1 MYDLI
6 VVGGGP
12 AGAACARKAAEEDLD
27 VLLLERALHPRRKLC
42 GGAITQRIAKYLDS
56 DYEKVV
62 ENRVSTATII
72 SPSGQPILA
81 ADNDIN
87 ISMVKRHRFDNYM
100 LEKARSAGVE
110 VIQDSRV
117 VAVEQ
122 LRSSIRV
129 LTKGNSYKGHLLVGA
144 DGVNGIVARSTNIR
158 SKWPSDA
165 VALCI
170 QADVP
175 MDAETISKI
184 MSNQESKTL
193 ALEIYLGVSEW
204 GYAWCFPKTDELSIG
219 IGCRMDKIS
228 SLRPAWKSFL
238 EHLEKMKGLKLDT
251 STKSAFRIPFSPK
264 IGRITTRRTMLVGDA
279 AGLVSSLTGEG
290 IYYAVRSGILAAEV
304 ASETVEMKSPLHVNV
319 YEHRIKQQLIPELKA
334 ADFIARILFKSKN
347 NAEEICK
354 VLAKDSELRILFINL
369 MAATEPAS
377 ELRNA
382 ITKRMLSHHT
392 LQSLKLVG

>member
-1 MYDLI
+1 MHDLI

-12 AGAACARKAAEEDLD
+12 AGAACARKAAEDDLD
-27 VLLLERALHPRRKLC
+27 VLLLERSIHPRRKLC
-42 GGAITQRIAKYLDS
+42 GGALTQRIANYLDP
-56 DYEKVV
+56 DYDKVV
-62 ENRVSTATII
+62 EGRISTAKII

-81 ADNDIN
+81 ANNDVN

-100 LEKARSAGVE
+100 IEKARSAGAE

-117 VAVEQ
+117 VAIEQ

-129 LTKGNSYKGHLLVGA
+129 LTEGYSYKGHLLVGA

-175 MDAETISKI
+175 MDTETITQM
-184 MSNQESKTL
+184 MSFQESKTL

-204 GYAWCFPKTDELSIG
+204 GYGWCFPKTDELSVG
-219 IGCRMDKIS
+219 IGCRMDKIQ
-228 SLRPAWKSFL
+228 SLRSSWKSFIVQ
-238 EHLEKMKGLKLDT
+238 LEKIKGVKLDT
-251 STKSAFRIPFSPK
+251 STKSAFRVPFSPK

-290 IYYAVRSGILAAEV
+290 VYYAVRSGILAAEA
-304 ASETVEMKSPLHVNV
+304 ASEAVEMKSPLHVKV
-319 YEHRIKQQLIPELKA
+319 YEHRIMQSLIPELKA
-334 ADFIARILFKSKN
+334 ADFIARILYTYTD
-347 NAEEICK
+347 C
-354 VLAKDSELRILFINL
+354 
-369 MAATEPAS
+369 T
-377 ELRNA
+377 
-382 ITKRMLSHHT
+382 T
-392 LQSLKLVG
+392 